1 MNSGKSIEENS
12 NQETMH
18 IQNTINRVFHEIS
31 NITASLGEL
40 EKSRIINDFY
50 TYSCGKQW
58 EIKIKKI
65 EPGQYTF

>member
-18 IQNTINRVFHEIS
+18 FQNTINRVFHEIS
-31 NITASLGEL
+31 NITASLGEF

-50 TYSCGKQW
+50 TYNSGKQW
-58 EIKIKKI
+58 ETKIKKL
-65 EPGQYTF
+65 EPGQYIF